1 MSRGRYIGVCSFF
14 TKMAATGVRTRFS
27 AKVRRKLP
35 LKFPEKTEGQQ
46 VQLPERSL
54 EMVFIFGISS
64 QKQQAFMKSAVV

>member
-27 AKVRRKLP
+27 KVRRKLP